1 MIKRKTIIG
10 LVGLLVLGS
19 CSQKIVEEPE
29 GTGHDV
35 PETKTKSIAFS
46 TVLPEQQAFTRST
59 PLESVGITTF
69 KVWGYKNMSYNG
81 STGAYDDS
89 QSVFPGYTVNWAE
102 GTAQTTTSNTHDWEY
117 VGQGTDQTI
126 KYWDWSSKA
135 YRFFGYT
142 LGTATAPAVPNA
154 VTSASSA
161 TEYTL
166 TSTVGTSTQAAI
178 DAAPYFSELWF
189 SNDAA
194 NDYGKVVTMNF
205 LKPFAR
211 VRFRFMFIEG
221 LTFGREALSKI
232 KFWPTVNADGNPD
245 NNRIIANAG
254 TVTVHYPLKGTG
266 TNETWTTSGATGIQ
280 AFTIDWYE
288 TSETPDPSQP
298 EVYPNS
304 PENWYYVLPTS
315 SQGSYTLEVAI
326 VSDEVKTAV
335 VPAEFMNWKP
345 GFEYTYNF
353 KINGT
358 GGIVIDIVQ
367 VAINDWGN
375 RKTAGHSV
383 YNW

>member
-10 LVGLLVLGS
+10 LVGLLLLGS

-29 GTGHDV
+29 GAGRDV

-81 STGAYDDS
+81 STGTYDDA
-89 QSVFPGYTVNWAE
+89 QTVFPGYTVNWVD

-117 VGQGTDQTI
+117 EEQGTGQTI

-154 VTSASSA
+154 VTSASTA
-161 TEYTL
+161 TEYTF

-211 VRFRFMFIEG
+211 VRFRFMFIDG

-232 KFWPTVNADGNPD
+232 KFWPTVNADGDPAND
-245 NNRIIANAG
+245 RIIANAG

-266 TNETWTTSGATGIQ
+266 TNETWTTSGTTGLQ

-288 TSETPDPSQP
+288 TTETPDPTQP

-304 PENWYYVLPTS
+304 PEHWYYVLPTS
-315 SQGSYTLEVAI
+315 SQGSYTLEVAV

-335 VPAEFMNWKP
+335 VPAEFMTWKP

-353 KINGT
+353 KINES

-375 RKTAGHSV
+375 RNYAGHSV